1 MILGL
6 YIDMFVWHFIDILKK
21 IFQEKIHFVKH
32 NGSSTSRKL
41 LRKTWLAALSPG
53 GLATDVKANNCKVSI
68 YLPYAK

>member
-1 MILGL
+1 
-6 YIDMFVWHFIDILKK
+6 MFVWHFIDILKK
-21 IFQEKIHFVKH
+21 KYISRTKSQLHFVKH